1 MGEKQTARDPRSITL
16 GIAVLAGIVM
26 LAAVFLNAQSQNN
39 PATNDACTDYD
50 PETAE
55 VVTTASG
62 LRYQVLRACEGA
74 HPSAS
79 DTVTVHYRGTLTNGT
94 EFDSSYARNSPA
106 TFPLNGVIA
115 GWTEGVQL
123 MTVGSKYR
131 FTIPPQL
138 AYGERGNGPVPP
150 NATLIFDVELLS
162 IN

>member
-1 MGEKQTARDPRSITL
+1 MSQKQTARDPRNIII

-39 PATNDACTDYD
+39 PATNGACTEYD

-62 LRYQVLRACEGA
+62 LQYQVLRACEGT

-131 FTIPPQL
+131 FTIPPQF

>member
-1 MGEKQTARDPRSITL
+1 MSQKQTARDPRNIII
-16 GIAVLAGIVM
+16 GIAVLAAIVM
-26 LAAVFLNAQSQNN
+26 LAAVLLNAQNQNN
-39 PATNDACTDYD
+39 TAANADCTEYD
-50 PETAE
+50 PDIAE

-62 LRYQVLRACEGA
+62 LQYQVLRACEGA

-94 EFDSSYARNSPA
+94 EFDSSYARNQPA
-106 TFPLNGVIA
+106 SFPLNGVIP

-150 NATLIFDVELLS
+150 NATLIFDVELLG